1 MIPRS
6 TYQRVLGWVGLLT
19 VLVIIAFLVLPA
31 AVVTIAAFNDKPI
44 LSFPPQTWSWRWFGR
59 ALAYED
65 FRQGFFNGLIVTA
78 WSSTIALCVGGMF
91 AFVIDRYKFPLKSA
105 IEGILISPLVI
116 PHFTVGLGFLILAA
130 QVGLSRSF
138 AVVVICH
145 VILVLPFVLRSVY
158 VSLRNLD
165 QSYEHAAASLGAGPL
180 RVLTTVTLPLLLP
193 GLVSGWLF
201 AAILSFNEFTA
212 SLFVTSQRTQTLPV
226 AMYNYVREFADPSMA
241 ALSVMY
247 IVGTAALIAFANAFL
262 GLGKV
267 LNIEQSH

>member
-1 MIPRS
+1 MAPRS
-6 TYQRVLGWVGLLT
+6 TYQRVLTWGGRLV
-19 VLVIIAFLVLPA
+19 VVIILCFLILPA
-31 AVVTIAAFNDKPI
+31 VVVTIAAFNDKAI
-44 LSFPPQTWSWRWFGR
+44 LSFPPQALSWRWFAR
-59 ALAYED
+59 ALAYPD
-65 FRQGFFNGLIVTA
+65 FHSGFVNSLIVTA
-78 WSSTIALCVGGMF
+78 WSSSIALIVGATF
-91 AFVIDRYKFPLKSA
+91 AVVIDRYRFPLKRA
-105 IEGILISPLVI
+105 IEGVLMSPLII
-116 PHFTVGLGFLILAA
+116 PHFTVGLGFLIVAA
-130 QVGLSRSF
+130 PIGLSRGF
-138 AVVVICH
+138 VVVVACH
-145 VILVLPFVLRSVY
+145 VVLVLPFVLRSVY

-165 QSYEHAAASLGAGPL
+165 QSYELAAASLGARPL
-180 RVLTTVTLPLLLP
+180 RVLLTVTVPLLLP

-247 IVGTAALIAFANAFL
+247 IAATAILITLANRFL

>member
-6 TYQRVLGWVGLLT
+6 TYQRVVGWVGLLT

-59 ALAYED
+59 ALAYGD
-65 FRQGFFNGLIVTA
+65 FRQGFFNGLI
-78 WSSTIALCVGGMF
+78 

-130 QVGLSRSF
+130 QVGLSRGF

>member
-65 FRQGFFNGLIVTA
+65 FRRGLFNGLIVTA

-105 IEGILISPLVI
+105 IERILISPLVI

-130 QVGLSRSF
+130 QVGLSRGF

-165 QSYEHAAASLGAGPL
+165 QSYEHAASSLGAGPL